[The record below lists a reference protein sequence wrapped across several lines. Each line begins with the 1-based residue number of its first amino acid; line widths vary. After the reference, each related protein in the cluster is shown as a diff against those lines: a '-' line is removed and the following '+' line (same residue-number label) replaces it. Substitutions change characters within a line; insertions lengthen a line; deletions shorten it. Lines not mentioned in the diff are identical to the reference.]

1 MLDQDVGRRGE
12 PVLPPGGG
20 RVWVAGCGTNQ
31 AVITALMFPG
41 ARVLGTDLSEASLEG
56 ARRNADQLGVANLEL
71 HAGSRGETRPTSA
84 RLCVSA

>member
-1 MLDQDVGRRGE
+1 M
-12 PVLPPGGG
+12 
-20 RVWVAGCGTNQ
+20 WVAGCGTNQ